1 LRNKGTVIP
10 AGAAER
16 STAPVAPSS
25 PLGTSIGRSWIGSRS
40 SPARCPQRVWTGRV
54 RRSCRHRDSAR
65 RVDPSRTARPSR
77 HRRCPRSAQ
86 HQDRTGRPA
95 LPDGS
100 SHGRSGGLHQVDAER
115 NAATSTAA
123 ISSADSNIRS
133 VEQRSDVDSV
143 IAQVPLGGASELE
156 EEESGTLPESTSSRA
171 SLTSSMLRSVHSS
184 RDATPSSSSLA
195 SSALGDGSRGGVGI
209 SVGRRTSGLESW
221 RRQTDCRA
229 RMPR

>member
-1 LRNKGTVIP
+1 MRTKGTVIP

-16 STAPVAPSS
+16 STAPVA
-25 PLGTSIGRSWIGSRS
+25 
-40 SPARCPQRVWTGRV
+40 
-54 RRSCRHRDSAR
+54 
-65 RVDPSRTARPSR
+65 PSRTARPSR

-86 HQDRTGRPA
+86 HQDRTRRPA

-115 NAATSTAA
+115 NAGTSTAA
-123 ISSADSNIRS
+123 LSSGDSNIRS
-133 VEQRSDVDSV
+133 VEQRCDVDSV

-221 RRQTDCRA
+221 RGQTDCRA